1 VPRSVPAK
9 FAAHAQALA
18 GGNEREDLE
27 ALKIKAKA
35 FVSEEKSRQ
44 KRALVDDD
52 EQLFERA
59 KRIREQMDEGAK
71 WYRKEI
77 DRDTASRSV
86 S

>member
-1 VPRSVPAK
+1 MSRSVPAK
-9 FAAHAQALA
+9 FATHAKA

-35 FVSEEKSRQ
+35 FVSEEKKSRQ
-44 KRALVDDD
+44 KRTFADDD
-52 EQLFERA
+52 EDLFERA
-59 KRIREQMDEGAK
+59 KRIREQMDEGAQ

-77 DRDTASRSV
+77 ERDTASRSV